1 MSEKIKDKNKDSE
14 ELFLAEKESAEV
26 SKINDVVGEEVS
38 EVIEN
43 ASETISVAKDKEDSA
58 KKKDL
63 AFSQHSTFFKQQLEQ
78 AMILEMQRQ
87 EMAFIRDSKSN
98 SSYHMQRA
106 LNYDLLKER
115 MANSVKQTP
124 EFIALDEEKQAAYLA
139 ALDSHLE
146 QGKID
151 YHNTL
156 LQKTYD
162 NLKSGGAFQEHN
174 RRQNIILLERAGFS
188 FPSEIAIDDMFNNFS
203 KFRKSEDNATKFQQ
217 FQGMIAN
224 LPDLQLSDEER
235 AVNYAKFLDK
245 IKPFSFSDKEKHKLV
260 TQLQDRGYLNNNGWN
275 LGLNSLRTTGSFDS
289 HFFKELARNEEEFIE
304 VSKNSKYAN
313 KDNNKFGLMQLGVVI
328 GTGALTA
335 MMLPAMPVIG
345 AFAFAALGGAVGNK
359 IFTSLV
365 NFKNFIELKQFNI
378 NSNKDLF
385 NQKFAQNFPSAEK
398 ALTLLE
404 QQTDLTPEQKQVI
417 LDRLK
422 SNDKK
427 TVEDIQLNLILA
439 YGGQASEQDR
449 KQALSNLI

>member
-1 MSEKIKDKNKDSE
+1 MSEKILDKSKQDE
-14 ELFLAEKESAEV
+14 ELALAEQESAEV
-26 SKINDVVGEEVS
+26 RKVNDVVGEEVS
-38 EVIEN
+38 EVIET
-43 ASETISVAKDKEDSA
+43 ASDTIVVAKDKEESA

-63 AFSQHSTFFKQQLEQ
+63 AFSPHSTFFKQQLVQ

-98 SSYHMQRA
+98 SAYHMQKA

-146 QGKID
+146 QGKQD
-151 YHNTL
+151 YNNTL

-162 NLKSGGAFQEHN
+162 NLKQSGAFQEHN

-224 LPDLQLSDEER
+224 LPDLQLSDEEKSI
-235 AVNYAKFLDK
+235 NFAKFLDK
-245 IKPFSFSDKEKHKLV
+245 IKAFNFSEEEKRNLIIR
-260 TQLQDRGYLNNNGWN
+260 LQDKNYLNKANNF
-275 LGLNSLRTTGSFDS
+275 GLNIFSHTGKKDEN
-289 HFFKELARNEEEFIE
+289 FFFELARNRDEFVDIAIA
-304 VSKNSKYAN
+304 SRGGSKYGLYTNVSLVGLTAVSAVALSTIGAPLMGALV
-313 KDNNKFGLMQLGVVI
+313 FGLLAGSVTTVLGM
-328 GTGALTA
+328 GAKG
-335 MMLPAMPVIG
+335 IYD
-345 AFAFAALGGAVGNK
+345 
-359 IFTSLV
+359 S
-365 NFKNFIELKQFNI
+365 FKAGIVSMK
-378 NSNKDLF
+378 SGNKDLF

-427 TVEDIQLNLILA
+427 TVEEMQFNLIQA
-439 YGGQASEQDR
+439 YGGQASEESK